1 MSFFNKLNDLAK
13 IISDQTNDAIENTKL
28 ASKVNTEKN
37 LAGEELKKIG
47 QFYYEKYIE
56 NGEIAEEVLEYCLA
70 AKEHFDAA
78 AEAQAE
84 IDRIKAEN
92 EAAAAAKAAEAEAAR
107 AASAAA
113 PQGLTCVC
121 GAVNPEG
128 TKFCRECG
136 TKLEP
141 PAPPEPVGNIC
152 PSCGTVNAEGTKFCC
167 ECGTKLEVP
176 APAEPVKRI
185 CSCGNEV
192 EPGVKFCPE
201 CGQKME

>member
-1 MSFFNKLNDLAK
+1 MSFFNKFNDLVK
-13 IISDQTNDAIENTKL
+13 NISDQTSEAFENSKL
-28 ASKVNTEKN
+28 HSKVNSEKN
-37 LAGEELKKIG
+37 LASEELRKIG
-47 QFYYEKYIE
+47 QFYYDKFAES
-56 NGEIAEEVLEYCLA
+56 GDAEEELMEIFLA
-70 AKEHFDAA
+70 AKAHLDAA

-92 EAAAAAKAAEAEAAR
+92 EAAAEAAKA
-107 AASAAA
+107 AAA
-113 PQGLTCVC
+113 PQGITCSC
-121 GAVNPEG
+121 GAINPEG

-141 PAPPEPVGNIC
+141 PAPPAPEGNIC
-152 PSCGTVNAEGTKFCC
+152 PSCGNVNPEGTKFCC

-176 APAEPVKRI
+176 AEPQKRI